1 MSLVLVENIT
11 FRNNM
16 KKLLLLSMIAA
27 SSAVMAEQ
35 VTQTQQVEAINNFQ
49 VESYLGTWYEIARF
63 PMHIE
68 RDCLA
73 PTTVTYQFDENKKQ
87 LNLTNRCRLEDGQFT
102 QNKGQAYFTAESSS
116 TAKLKLS
123 YMPGWASWVPV
134 AKADYWVIYTD
145 YQHYAVVGSPDH
157 EYLWLLSRSESS
169 NQQDIQKLI
178 DIAKKYNYPV
188 KNLLFTTPSFNLN

>member
-1 MSLVLVENIT
+1 
-11 FRNNM
+11 M
-16 KKLLLLSMIAA
+16 KKLLLLSTMLAA
-27 SSAVMAEQ
+27 SSVVMAEQ
-35 VTQTQQVEAINNFQ
+35 LTQTQPVEAISNFQ

-68 RDCLA
+68 RACLA
-73 PTTVTYQFDENKKQ
+73 PTTVTYQLDENKKQ
-87 LNLTNRCRLEDGQFT
+87 FNLTNRCRLEDGQFT
-102 QNKGQAYFTAESSS
+102 QNKGQAYFIEESS

-123 YMPGWASWVPV
+123 YMPGWASWIPV

-157 EYLWLLSRSESS
+157 EYLWLLSRSESN
-169 NQQDIQKLI
+169 NQQDIQNLI

>member
-1 MSLVLVENIT
+1 MSLVLVENII

-16 KKLLLLSMIAA
+16 KKLLLLLMITT
-27 SSAVMAEQ
+27 SSVVMAEQ
-35 VTQTQQVEAINNFQ
+35 VTQTQPVEAVNNFQ

-87 LNLTNRCRLEDGQFT
+87 LNITNRCRLEDGQFT
-102 QNKGQAYFTAESSS
+102 QNKGQAYFTEESSS
-116 TAKLKLS
+116 AKLKLS

-134 AKADYWVIYTD
+134 AKADYWIIYTD